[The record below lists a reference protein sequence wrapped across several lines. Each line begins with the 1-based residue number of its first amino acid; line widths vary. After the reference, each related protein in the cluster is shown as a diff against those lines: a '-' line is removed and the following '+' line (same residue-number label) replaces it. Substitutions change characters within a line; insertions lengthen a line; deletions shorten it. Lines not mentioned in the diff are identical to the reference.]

1 LTAEKQQRETAE
13 KQQRETEETRDL
25 KDPRV
30 DNEQREE

>member
-13 KQQRETEETRDL
+13 KQQRETEETRDF

-30 DNEQREE
+30 DNEQ

>member
-30 DNEQREE
+30 DNEQ